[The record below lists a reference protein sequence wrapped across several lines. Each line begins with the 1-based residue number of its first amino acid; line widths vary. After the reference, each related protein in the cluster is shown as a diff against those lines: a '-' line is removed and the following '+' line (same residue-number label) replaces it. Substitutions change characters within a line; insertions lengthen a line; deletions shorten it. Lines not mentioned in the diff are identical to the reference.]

1 MTEWQSVCL
10 AQMGIE
16 SWERRSIPFRLGI
29 VLPEPLSEATQ
40 KLLSAI
46 LAAMGQTGSQVTLWK
61 ALPEKVACAVLWVM
75 TGESVDVNVPY
86 ITSPP
91 LSHLL
96 KAPLEKRSL
105 FESLHPLIA
114 QA

>member
-1 MTEWQSVCL
+1 MTEWQRFCL

-16 SWERRSIPFRLGI
+16 SWECRPVSFRLGI
-29 VLPEPLSEATQ
+29 VLPEPLSEATK

-46 LAAMGQTGSQVTLWK
+46 LTAMGKTGAQVTLWN
-61 ALPEKVACAVLWVM
+61 ALPEKVACSVLWVM
-75 TGESVDVNVPY
+75 TDEPVDVNVPC

-96 KAPLEKRSL
+96 KMPSEKRAL
-105 FESLHPLIA
+105 FKALHPLVA
-114 QA
+114 TS